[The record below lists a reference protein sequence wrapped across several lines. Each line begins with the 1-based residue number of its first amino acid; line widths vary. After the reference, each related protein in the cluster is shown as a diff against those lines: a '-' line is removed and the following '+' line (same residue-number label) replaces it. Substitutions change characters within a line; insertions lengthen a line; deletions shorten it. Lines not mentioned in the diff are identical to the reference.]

1 MSSTLGYIDDL
12 LFELYTLHVRCIEKG
27 IGMDPATMSRFVIN
41 LDALL
46 VETQIDKVR
55 VRISKMQELL
65 QTHAA
70 RSVFPAQK
78 HDVLVPPA
86 LDQMETASSR
96 EKESTEQLLLERQ
109 AREAAQRKCAEMET
123 RLRDREAELLEQI
136 EEMQSELEARRA
148 DSGPGFAPP
157 LKADGPSKPSRA
169 QVGSALARAR
179 DLQLLMDAARGEE
192 EENVALG
199 ELSAGLQALI
209 GSLQAAAAGFTPLSR
224 DSEITE
230 LKAAK
235 ADAESRYQ
243 GLLCN
248 CTGKYVQQRMLYLET
263 SNAALLR
270 KAREDSS
277 LLEARDLKMRPSER
291 KQQNTEQLLLELRAR
306 EAAQRECAEMET
318 RLRDREAEMM
328 EQIEEMQCEYEA
340 RLEDLG
346 LSLAQGEAESPS
358 ESIRTQMEAVRCE
371 EEEGPL
377 SVGLQALID
386 SLQAA
391 GAGAT
396 PSARDISV
404 QALRTL

>member
-123 RLRDREAELLEQI
+123 RLRDREAE
-136 EEMQSELEARRA
+136 
-148 DSGPGFAPP
+148 
-157 LKADGPSKPSRA
+157 
-169 QVGSALARAR
+169 
-179 DLQLLMDAARGEE
+179 
-192 EENVALG
+192 
-199 ELSAGLQALI
+199 
-209 GSLQAAAAGFTPLSR
+209 
-224 DSEITE
+224 
-230 LKAAK
+230 
-235 ADAESRYQ
+235 
-243 GLLCN
+243 
-248 CTGKYVQQRMLYLET
+248 
-263 SNAALLR
+263 
-270 KAREDSS
+270 
-277 LLEARDLKMRPSER
+277 
-291 KQQNTEQLLLELRAR
+291 
-306 EAAQRECAEMET
+306 
-318 RLRDREAEMM
+318 MM